1 MSSDHSDHSD
11 QSPVSSHFQKNEFS
25 NEGEMLMEAV
35 QSKGLQRAANPDPV
49 CVIAV
54 TGGKGGVGKT
64 SVAVNLAT
72 ALASTGRRVMLLDG
86 DLGLANVD
94 VFLGLSPR
102 YTMAH
107 VLSGERTLEEIIVE
121 SAHGIHVVPGA
132 SGVAELANLPAA
144 GHLGLVQAFS
154 ALSTRLDTLIVDTAA
169 GIAHSVV
176 QFTQAAQHVL
186 LVVCDEPASMT
197 DAYAL
202 TKVLSRDHEV
212 RKFHVLA
219 NMVRAPGEGSAL
231 FDKLQRVTGR
241 FLDVTLEYVG
251 EIPDDPYLRRSIRE
265 QRPVTA
271 AFPSCPAARAFK
283 KLALKAD
290 KWPVPD
296 GPRGNLEFFV
306 ERLVRRPPARLE
318 VVQ

>member
-1 MSSDHSDHSD
+1 M
-11 QSPVSSHFQKNEFS
+11 QSLQTSGVRRSASPGPVQ
-25 NEGEMLMEAV
+25 
-35 QSKGLQRAANPDPV
+35 
-49 CVIAV
+49 VIAV

-107 VLSGERTLEEIIVE
+107 VLSGERSLEEIILE
-121 SAHGIHVVPGA
+121 SPHGVHVVPGA
-132 SGVAELANLPAA
+132 SGVTDLANLSAA

-154 ALSTRLDTLIVDTAA
+154 ALSTRVDTLIVDTSA

-202 TKVLSRDHEV
+202 IKVMSRNHGVTKFNVV
-212 RKFHVLA
+212 A
-219 NMVRAPGEGSAL
+219 NMTRSPGEGEAL
-231 FDKLQRVTGR
+231 YQKLQRVTGR

-251 EIPDDPYLRRSIRE
+251 EIPEDPYLRRAIRE
-265 QRPVTA
+265 QRPVVA
-271 AFPSCPAARAFK
+271 AFPACPASRAFK
-283 KLALKAD
+283 KIALKAD
-290 KWPVPD
+290 KWPVPEH
-296 GPRGNLEFFV
+296 PRGNLEFFV
-306 ERLVRRPPARLE
+306 ERLVRRREVQLE
-318 VVQ
+318 AVR

>member
-1 MSSDHSDHSD
+1 MANGSEISQNTVKWMEVVQTSGLKRVVNPG
-11 QSPVSSHFQKNEFS
+11 PVQ
-25 NEGEMLMEAV
+25 
-35 QSKGLQRAANPDPV
+35 
-49 CVIAV
+49 VIAV

-72 ALASTGRRVMLLDG
+72 VLSVAGRRVMLLDG

-102 YTMAH
+102 HTMAH

-121 SAHGIHVVPGA
+121 SPHGIQVVPGA
-132 SGVAELANLPAA
+132 SGVAELANLSAA
-144 GHLGLVQAFS
+144 DNLSLVQAFS
-154 ALSTRLDTLIVDTAA
+154 ALSSRVDTLIVDTSA
-169 GIAHSVV
+169 GIAHSVL

-202 TKVLSRDHEV
+202 IKVLSRNHAV
-212 RKFHVLA
+212 RKFHIVA
-219 NMVRAPGEGSAL
+219 NMVREPGEGQGL
-231 FDKLQRVTGR
+231 FEKLTRVTGR

-251 EIPDDPYLRRSIRE
+251 EIPDDPYLRRAIRE
-265 QRPVTA
+265 QRPVVS
-271 AFPSCPAARAFK
+271 AFPSSPASRAFK
-283 KLALKAD
+283 KLAMKAD
-290 KWPVPD
+290 KWPIPEC
-296 GPRGNLEFFV
+296 PRGNLEFFV
-306 ERLVRRPPARLE
+306 ERLVRRPQARLE